1 MNGRYDTSMHDLAIV
16 GGGPAGLLTARRCA
30 EAGLDVLLLEE
41 HAEIGEPTHCTGI
54 ISFETAALAKV
65 PDEIILG
72 RLQRARLV
80 SPVGAVCEARW
91 AASGSEEILVV
102 DRAHFDRGL
111 AEQAQRAGAAIRT
124 GARVH
129 GVKVDPRGVTLD
141 LGGQDV
147 MARACV
153 LACGVSY
160 RLHRQLGFGL
170 PGQVVHTAQVEV
182 DAEPAETVELYFGR
196 DVAPDGFVWAVPIKR
211 GTRPGLKLGAL
222 ARGDAGACLSRFLER
237 PKVRARLRSVPGRMI
252 RRLLPLE
259 PAPQTAADRVLLVG
273 DAGGFTKPTTG
284 GGIYYSLLT
293 ASLAAD
299 TLIEGFQADRLDA
312 EFLARYETRWGAEL
326 GSDLRVSTWLRQFLV
341 RCSDGEI
348 DGLIR
353 ALASDSVQAVI
364 NRTARFNRHRNVILA
379 LLREPGIAGL
389 LLKSLFR

>member
-1 MNGRYDTSMHDLAIV
+1 MHDIVVV

-54 ISFETAALAKV
+54 ISVETAALAKI
-65 PDEIILG
+65 PDEIILS
-72 RLQRARLV
+72 RLRRARLV
-80 SPVGAVCEARW
+80 SPVGAVCEVGW

-111 AEQAQRAGAAIRT
+111 ADQARRAGAAIRT
-124 GARVH
+124 SARVH
-129 GVKVDPRGVTLD
+129 GVKLDPQGVTLSV
-141 LGGQDV
+141 GGQDV
-147 MARACV
+147 AARACV

-170 PGQVVHTAQVEV
+170 PGQVLHTAQVEV

-196 DVAPDGFVWAVPIKR
+196 DVAPDGFLWAVPIRR
-211 GTRPGLKLGAL
+211 GSRPGLKLGAL
-222 ARGDAGACLSRFLER
+222 ARGDAGASLARFLEH
-237 PKVRARLRSVPGRMI
+237 PKIWSRLRSAPGRMI
-252 RRLLPLE
+252 RRLLPLQ

-299 TLIEGFQADRLDA
+299 TLIEAFQADRLDA
-312 EFLARYETRWGAEL
+312 EFLGRYENRWGAEL

-348 DGLIR
+348 DGLVR

-364 NRTARFNRHRNVILA
+364 CRTARFNRHRDLILA